1 MKNLKDSVEDID
13 QYISMYPIKVRD
25 ILQKI
30 RAVIKEAAPGA
41 EETISY
47 QIPTFRLKGNLVHF
61 AAFKN
66 HIGFYPGSEAIAF
79 FKDELSLYQVSK
91 GTVRF
96 PVSGDIP
103 YELIRKITSFR
114 VSENLSKVK
123 GKK

>member
-1 MKNLKDSVEDID
+1 MKEQKNSPADID
-13 QYISMYPIKVRD
+13 QYISMYPVNVQG

-30 RAVIKEAAPGA
+30 RAVISEAAPEA
-41 EETISY
+41 EESINY
-47 QIPTFRLKGNLVHF
+47 QIPTFKLKGNLVHF

-66 HIGFYPGSEAIAF
+66 HVGFYPGSEAIAF
-79 FKDELSLYQVSK
+79 FKDELSMYQVSK

-114 VSENLSKVK
+114 VSKSLS
-123 GKK
+123 